1 MLKVQNQAKQTVS
14 SELSL
19 VVVVTRS
26 DLQVA
31 HSPNQKQNSQPPAPY
46 EGTSREPITDCDAQ
60 IEAGAIGQ
68 GKSMK
73 KRYNEQFYE

>member
-31 HSPNQKQNSQPPAPY
+31 HSPNQKQNSQPPHRMKVP
-46 EGTSREPITDCDAQ
+46 
-60 IEAGAIGQ
+60 Q
-68 GKSMK
+68 GSLSLTVMHKL
-73 KRYNEQFYE
+73 RQEQ